1 MAVSLRRNSKGFTL
15 VELLIVV
22 AIIGV
27 LSTIGVPTFRKM
39 VTKAKKSEAK
49 VSLGGLF
56 TVESAFFTEYS
67 VYGNNLDKVG
77 FEIEGRQKLYSTGF
91 PTASCDNDSIAPLQS
106 TAQGT
111 ALIGLIT
118 DYYSG
123 TPVTVRQRGAATAS
137 GTVGGTTVSTC
148 FANGSTP
155 SLATSGV
162 NAVTRSG
169 VGVETTGATFVASA
183 TGNIAPGVQSNAGF
197 AAGAPIQDVWVIDNA
212 RTLVNWVD
220 GTN

>member
-1 MAVSLRRNSKGFTL
+1 MALPVRRNSRGFTL

-67 VYGNNLDKVG
+67 TYGNHLDKVG

-91 PTASCDNDSIAPLQS
+91 PAADCASQAVQPSVDPQKASL
-106 TAQGT
+106 TTLVG
-111 ALIGLIT
+111 
-118 DYYSG
+118 DYY
-123 TPVTVRQRGAATAS
+123 TTTAVTVRNRGISSTT
-137 GTVGGTTVSTC
+137 GTGTGTTSIGKC
-148 FANGSTP
+148 YAANVANDG
-155 SLATSGV
+155 
-162 NAVTRSG
+162 
-169 VGVETTGATFVASA
+169 TTFTASA
-183 TGNIAPGVQSNAGF
+183 TGNIAPGVLSTDLAEVPSVAGTKV
-197 AAGAPIQDVWVIDNA
+197 QDVWTMDNS
-212 RTLVNWVD
+212 RNLVNLVD